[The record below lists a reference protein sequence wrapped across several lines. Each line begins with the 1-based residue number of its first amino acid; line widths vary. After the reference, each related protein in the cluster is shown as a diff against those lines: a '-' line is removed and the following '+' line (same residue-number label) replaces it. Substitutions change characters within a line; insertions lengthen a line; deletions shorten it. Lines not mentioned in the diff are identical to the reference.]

1 MCDDKILDFVPQGEE
16 DIEENDGSTL
26 TLVDEEGNEVE
37 MAVLD
42 VIEHKD
48 AQYVVLL
55 PVENMA
61 SGNMEVAILK
71 IEFDEESGE
80 YSYVSGNEP
89 EFDEVFD
96 IFQEQL
102 QQEIAGMDDLE
113 IVDDFGFDLEN

>member
-1 MCDDKILDFVPQGEE
+1 MCDDNILDFVPQGEE

-48 AQYVVLL
+48 EQYVILL
-55 PVENMA
+55 PVENME
-61 SGNMEVAILK
+61 SGNMEVAIMR

-80 YSYVSGNEP
+80 YSYMAGDEP
-89 EFDEVFD
+89 EFDEVFA
-96 IFQEQL
+96 IFEEQI

-113 IVDDFGFDLEN
+113 IVDDFGFES

>member
-1 MCDDKILDFVPQGEE
+1 MCDDNILDFIPQDEE
-16 DIEENDGSTL
+16 NIDENDGSTL

-42 VIEHKD
+42 VMEHKD
-48 AQYVVLL
+48 EQYVILL
-55 PVENMA
+55 PVENMN
-61 SGNMEVAILK
+61 SGNMEVAVLK

-89 EFDEVFD
+89 EYDEVFVK
-96 IFQEQL
+96 FQEQL
-102 QQEIAGMDDLE
+102 QQEIAGMGDLE

>member
-1 MCDDKILDFVPQGEE
+1 MCDDNILDFAPMDGEE
-16 DIEENDGSTL
+16 FEENDNSTL
-26 TLVDEEGNEVE
+26 TLVDEDGNEVE

-48 AQYVVLL
+48 EQYVVLL
-55 PVENMA
+55 PVENME

-96 IFQEQL
+96 LFQEQL
-102 QQEIAGMDDLE
+102 QQEIDSMGDLE
-113 IVDDFGFDLEN
+113 IVDDFGFES